1 MAALL
6 HEILSRYGFN
16 AKEMGILPFGTGL
29 INRTWRVAR
38 KPAAG
43 KQGAGKQGAGKQ
55 EEFILQ
61 RINDQVFKTP
71 EDIAHNVT
79 EVADYL
85 HKTHPGYLFV
95 SPITTTDGKNMVRH
109 PTEGCFRI
117 FPFVSGSH
125 TTDVV
130 SSPLEAYEAAS
141 AFGRFT
147 ALLAD
152 FDPARLRI
160 TLPDFHDLSLRYQQF
175 LDALHHG
182 NPARIQEAATLIEF
196 IRDHRSI
203 ATHYEQILQDPGF
216 RVRVIHHDT
225 KISNILFDKA
235 GKSLCVIDTDT
246 MMPGYF
252 ISDLGD
258 MMRTYLPPVSEEEKD
273 FSKITVREDIYA
285 AIIKGYCGPMREF
298 LTATE
303 KEHFVYAGK
312 FMIYMQAIRFLT
324 DHLNNDVYYG
334 ARYEGHNFVRA
345 GNQVTLLQR
354 LIEKE
359 TDFSDIRC

>member
-1 MAALL
+1 MATPV
-6 HEILSRYGFN
+6 HEILSYYGFN
-16 AKEMGILPFGTGL
+16 GKEPGIVPFGTGL
-29 INRTWRVAR
+29 INRTW
-38 KPAAG
+38 KITCED
-43 KQGAGKQGAGKQ
+43 
-55 EEFILQ
+55 EEYILQ
-61 RINDQVFKTP
+61 RINDQVFKVP
-71 EDIAHNVT
+71 EDIAHNIA

-85 HKTHPGYLFV
+85 HRTHPGYLFV
-95 SPITTTDGKNMVRH
+95 SPLQTTGGKNMLRH

-117 FPFVSGSH
+117 FPFVKGSH

-130 SSPLEAYEAAS
+130 SSPSEAFEAAS
-141 AFGRFT
+141 AFGKFT
-147 ALLAD
+147 ALLAG
-152 FDPARLRI
+152 FDASRLRI
-160 TLPDFHDLSLRYQQF
+160 TLPSFHDLSLRYRQF
-175 LDALHHG
+175 LDALDEG
-182 NPARIQEAATLIEF
+182 NVGRIREAAALIEF

-203 ATHYEQILQDPGF
+203 VDRYEKIRQDPAF
-216 RVRVIHHDT
+216 RIRVIHHDT
-225 KISNILFDKA
+225 KISNILFDND

-258 MMRTYLPPVSEEEKD
+258 MMRTYLSPVSEEEKD
-273 FSKITVREDIYA
+273 FSKIAVRDDIYA
-285 AIIKGYCGPMREF
+285 AIVKGYCAHMSEY

-303 KEHFVYAGK
+303 KDHFVYAGQ

-359 TDFSDIRC
+359 TGFTRITC